1 MEASLPAVHGRAQRH
16 HAIPKHNA
24 MQAAS
29 AYRRLV
35 PVGPS

>member
-1 MEASLPAVHGRAQRH
+1 MKATLPAVRGRARRH
-16 HAIPKHNA
+16 HVIPKHDA
-24 MQAAS
+24 MVVAS